1 MNFNYSYKAFVI
13 TVLLLGSLYLL
24 FYFVKLSSNHI
35 VPEEEFEIEYA
46 IEELIHVED
55 IAQVSEEK
63 IKIETHQV
71 YSEAEEFIKES
82 EANRKENS
90 EAIEDKLS
98 EINDA
103 ISDSKSERIAIS
115 LEKKT
120 GKKKDANATNL
131 GSALATTNNSKSTN
145 SYHLINRK
153 VIEFPNP
160 VYICE
165 SFGKVVLQIE
175 VNANGYVIMTS
186 VNKNTSTTTNLCLIE
201 SAIDY
206 AKKAHFTKD
215 KNKPS
220 QMGSITYVFPGQE

>member
-13 TVLLLGSLYLL
+13 TILLLGSLYLL

-46 IEELIHVED
+46 IEELILDED
-55 IAQVSEEK
+55 IAEITKGK

-71 YSEAEEFIKES
+71 YNEAEEFIKES
-82 EANRKENS
+82 ETNRKENS

-120 GKKKDANATNL
+120 AKKKMQML
-131 GSALATTNNSKSTN
+131 
-145 SYHLINRK
+145 LI
-153 VIEFPNP
+153 
-160 VYICE
+160 
-165 SFGKVVLQIE
+165 
-175 VNANGYVIMTS
+175 
-186 VNKNTSTTTNLCLIE
+186 
-201 SAIDY
+201 
-206 AKKAHFTKD
+206 
-215 KNKPS
+215 
-220 QMGSITYVFPGQE
+220 

>member
-131 GSALATTNNSKSTN
+131 ESALATTNNSKSTN

-186 VNKNTSTTTNLCLIE
+186 VNKNTSTTTNLFNRKCDRLC
-201 SAIDY
+201 
-206 AKKAHFTKD
+206 
-215 KNKPS
+215 
-220 QMGSITYVFPGQE
+220 